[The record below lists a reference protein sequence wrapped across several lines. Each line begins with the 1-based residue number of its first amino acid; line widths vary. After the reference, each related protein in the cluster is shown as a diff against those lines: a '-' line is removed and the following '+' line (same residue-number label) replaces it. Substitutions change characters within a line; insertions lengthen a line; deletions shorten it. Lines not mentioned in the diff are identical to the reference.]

1 MKINYDP
8 FKRKNSGGIRAA
20 VLGMNDGLV
29 SNFCL
34 VMGVSGGIADTANT
48 NIILLA
54 GYAALIAGSLSM
66 AAGEYISVQ
75 SEKEI
80 NEKKIGEKKSRILN
94 NPSTE
99 EEKLV
104 LIYIDK
110 GFSTNESQKIAKKI
124 ISNPKVALQT
134 ISIEHLGL
142 NPSELGSPWIAA
154 ISSLLAFAVGA
165 SITLIPFLFLNLFQA
180 NVLTSILSGVA
191 LLFVGGIISKSSGK
205 NMLWGSIRMLLIG
218 SFAASITFLM
228 GFLIGGSI

>member
-1 MKINYDP
+1 
-8 FKRKNSGGIRAA
+8 
-20 VLGMNDGLV
+20 
-29 SNFCL
+29 
-34 VMGVSGGIADTANT
+34 
-48 NIILLA
+48 
-54 GYAALIAGSLSM
+54 M

-154 ISSLLAFAVGA
+154 YKQF
-165 SITLIPFLFLNLFQA
+165 
-180 NVLTSILSGVA
+180 TSICCWRFNSINS
-191 LLFVGGIISKSSGK
+191 FFIFESFSSKCFNIYFKWSSTAVC
-205 NMLWGSIRMLLIG
+205 WWHHFQI
-218 SFAASITFLM
+218 
-228 GFLIGGSI
+228 

>member
-1 MKINYDP
+1 MKINYNP

-165 SITLIPFLFLNLFQA
+165 SIPLIPFLFLNLFQA

-191 LLFVGGIISKSSGK
+191 LLFVGGIIYKSSGK

-228 GFLIGGSI
+228 GFLIGVSI